1 MSIAEIAEVLGGRS
15 TFHHRVSNYEDLA
28 DSIRAGLPSKVIT
41 ALSEQLTLHRTDIA
55 GRLGIPQRTLTRRLS
70 RQSKL
75 TAAESD
81 RAARMARIIALAA
94 DVLGDREKASSW
106 LRTPNRALNGKVP
119 LDEIETDPGYRSV
132 EEVLYA
138 IGYGMFS

>member
-1 MSIAEIAEVLGGRS
+1 MSIMEIAEVLGGTS
-15 TFHHRVSNYEDLA
+15 TFHHAVDDYEDLA
-28 DSIRAGLPSKVIT
+28 ESIRTGFSTNAIA
-41 ALSEQLTLHRTDIA
+41 ALSQRLTLHRADVA
-55 GRLGIPQRTLTRRLS
+55 SRLGIPQRTLTRRLS

-81 RAARMARIIALAA
+81 RAARMARIIALATEI
-94 DVLGDREKASSW
+94 LGDREKASSW
-106 LRTPNRALNGKVP
+106 LRTPNRALRGNVP

-138 IGYGMFS
+138 IGYGMYS

>member
-15 TFHHRVSNYEDLA
+15 TFRHSVDDYEDLA

-41 ALSEQLTLHRTDIA
+41 ALSEQLALHRTDVA
-55 GRLGIPQRTLTRRLS
+55 SRLGIPQRTLTRRLS

-81 RAARMARIIALAA
+81 RAARMARIIALATE
-94 DVLGDREKASSW
+94 VLGDREKASSW
-106 LRTPNRALNGKVP
+106 LRTPNRALNGKIP

-132 EEVLYA
+132 EEIIYS